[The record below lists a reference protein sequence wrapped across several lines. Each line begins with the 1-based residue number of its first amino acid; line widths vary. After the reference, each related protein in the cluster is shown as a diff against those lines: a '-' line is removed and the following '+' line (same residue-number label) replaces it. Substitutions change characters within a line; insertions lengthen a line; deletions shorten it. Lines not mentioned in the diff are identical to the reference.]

1 MKRVELTDF
10 AEITSLSA
18 PQLSPDGR
26 RVCFFSHKPRMEE
39 DDYRTALCLLEGGA
53 VRELPQARPGSAMWL
68 DAQHLLHA
76 VPGEPGCS
84 AFAVTDVET
93 DETAP
98 LLSVP
103 FPAGIV
109 ARTGETEYLLR
120 GTVQVADA
128 RRLEGLTGEAL
139 EREKKAIADD
149 HAVCEVFDEY
159 PFWQNGI
166 GVTNKFRTGLYRCDA
181 ATGKCVRITPELF
194 DLMGAAYCEKTA
206 QLVYTG
212 VEFDTMRPNL
222 PGVYRYDVKTGETVC
237 LMPEE
242 TMEVGA
248 LAFCGDRLVLTACSH
263 KGKTIAQMQ
272 DLYTMDTATGALT
285 LLHAGELTYGN
296 PVGTD
301 CRFAGSADFQADEN
315 GVYAII
321 GVEEFAHL
329 VYIDL
334 QGNLRPVVAED
345 GAVDGFSVASSRTV
359 VLTMR
364 GQTPHELYELKNGEL
379 VQLTHFNDEYVASHA
394 IAPVERLRFV
404 NREGN
409 EIHGMVLLPADYDA
423 SKRYPA
429 ILDIHGGPRA
439 AYGEVYYH
447 EMQYWAAQ
455 GYFVLFCNPTG
466 SLGRGQYF
474 GDVCGKTGQI
484 DYLDIMDFVDRAL
497 ETYPA
502 IDPERLGVTG
512 GSYGGFMTNWIIGH
526 TDRFAAAASQR
537 STANNIS
544 NEATTGNGRMFTLSC
559 LQPGQ
564 ERSFE
569 LLWDQSPLKFID
581 NAVTPTLF
589 IHALEDYCCYH
600 VEALQMYTN
609 LQRLGVETRLC
620 LFKGEN
626 HSLSRTGHPI
636 SRVRRL
642 AEITRWMD
650 LHLKRQ

>member
-1 MKRVELTDF
+1 MGKIDL
-10 AEITSLSA
+10 AI
-18 PQLSPDGR
+18 
-26 RVCFFSHKPRMEE
+26 CK
-39 DDYRTALCLLEGGA
+39 
-53 VRELPQARPGSAMWL
+53 
-68 DAQHLLHA
+68 
-76 VPGEPGCS
+76 
-84 AFAVTDVET
+84 
-93 DETAP
+93 
-98 LLSVP
+98 
-103 FPAGIV
+103 
-109 ARTGETEYLLR
+109 
-120 GTVQVADA
+120 
-128 RRLEGLTGEAL
+128 EGLAHNIQ
-139 EREKKAIADD
+139 KAKENNIII
-149 HAVCEVFDEY
+149 
-159 PFWQNGI
+159 P
-166 GVTNKFRTGLYRCDA
+166 
-181 ATGKCVRITPELF
+181 
-194 DLMGAAYCEKTA
+194 
-206 QLVYTG
+206 
-212 VEFDTMRPNL
+212 
-222 PGVYRYDVKTGETVC
+222 
-237 LMPEE
+237 
-242 TMEVGA
+242 
-248 LAFCGDRLVLTACSH
+248 
-263 KGKTIAQMQ
+263 TIAQMQ

-285 LLHAGELTYGN
+285 LIHAGELTYGN

-301 CRFAGSADFQADEN
+301 CRFAGSVDFQADEN

-345 GAVDGFSVASSRTV
+345 GAVDGFAVASGRTV

-364 GQTPHELYELKNGEL
+364 GERLHELYELAGGEL
-379 VQLTHFNDEYVASHA
+379 VQLTHFNDAYSAGHTV
-394 IAPVERLRFV
+394 APVERLRFT

-409 EIHGMVLLPADYDA
+409 EIHGMVLRPVGYEAG
-423 SKRYPA
+423 KRYPA

-455 GYFVLFCNPTG
+455 GYFVLLCNPTG

-484 DYLDIMDFVDRAL
+484 DYLDIMDFVDRVL
-497 ETYPA
+497 EAYPA

-512 GSYGGFMTNWIIGH
+512 GSYVGFMTNWIIGH

-581 NAVTPTLF
+581 HAVTPTLF